1 MAKKSTGLDSL
12 AGLVYSSE
20 QGQTCPGCS
29 QPLGSCQCSTLQGQY
44 QGDGI
49 AKVRRETK
57 GRKGKGMTVVWDV
70 PVHANELNDIAKKL
84 KQKCGVGG
92 SCKEGRI
99 EIQGD
104 NVDKVI
110 TELKV
115 MKFKVKKVGG

>member
-1 MAKKSTGLDSL
+1 MAKKLGLDSL

-20 QGQTCPGCS
+20 SGQTCPGCG
-29 QPLGSCQCSTLQGQY
+29 QALDSCSCKQQAGEY

-57 GRKGKGMTVVWDV
+57 GRKGKGMTVIWDV
-70 PVHANELNDIAKKL
+70 PVHASDLNDLAKKL

-99 EIQGD
+99 EMQGD
-104 NVDKVI
+104 LVIKVMD
-110 TELKV
+110 ELK
-115 MKFKVKKVGG
+115 KLGFKVKKVGG